1 MLKPPKSQ
9 ILAFKAQAEDSIN
22 RRMSRALA
30 ALATAKP
37 KPQHGGERAGAG
49 RPPIKPGEETTTI
62 TIRVTVSQRDKF
74 QAIGGSERF
83 RAWLERVKA

>member
-1 MLKPPKSQ
+1 M
-9 ILAFKAQAEDSIN
+9 
-22 RRMSRALA
+22 
-30 ALATAKP
+30 
-37 KPQHGGERAGAG
+37 
-49 RPPIKPGEETTTI
+49 PIKPGEETTTI